1 MDEADEE
8 LVDLHR
14 LVLLLHVPV
23 LAHLERLWYVLQ
35 EEVLVDGVHDLKSEL
50 GESAVGLR

>member
-14 LVLLLHVPV
+14 FVLLLHVPV
-23 LAHLERLWYVLQ
+23 LGHLERLRYVLQ
-35 EEVLVDGVHDLKSEL
+35 DEALVDGVHDLKSE
-50 GESAVGLR
+50 